1 MPSIH
6 LRLLLAATLVLI
18 IFFGLG
24 GLALDRAY
32 RESLERADRERLMGH
47 IYSLLGAAD
56 ENEQGR
62 MRLPDMPPN
71 PRFSNPDSGLYA
83 WVEGESGRY
92 SWRSPSLLGRSLEP
106 LEMNLPG
113 DLSYWRQTINGE
125 SHLNL
130 SFGVS
135 WEDFSGRDLR
145 YTFAVSEDLSATRLQ
160 VDAFRDAL
168 LFWLGGAALIL
179 LLVQWAMLR
188 WGLRPLRQVATDLRR
203 IESGEAEQLIGIYPK
218 ELTGLTGSINSLIA
232 SGRASRDRYRHSLGD
247 LAHSL
252 KTPLAVLRGA
262 VESRDF
268 DQLQETIDEQVS
280 RMDAIVEYQLKRAA
294 ATGRE
299 EFVRPIAI
307 APVIHRIADSLNKV
321 YRDKQV
327 ASSFDLDDS
336 TLFYGSEGD
345 LLEIIGNLLEN
356 AYKYCR
362 REIHVKL
369 MSVSA
374 SSRRQAVVE
383 IEDDGAG
390 IPASEHEIVLRRG
403 QRADQKTPGQ
413 GIGLSVANEIIRL
426 YGGKLEIEN
435 SGLGGALLRI
445 NFSAA

>member
-32 RESLERADRERLMGH
+32 RESLEQADRERLMGH

-56 ENEQGR
+56 ENRQGQ
-62 MRLPDMPPN
+62 MRLPETPPN

-83 WVEGESGRY
+83 WVEGESGNYR
-92 SWRSPSLLGRSLEP
+92 WRSPSLLGRSLEP
-106 LEMNLPG
+106 LRLNLPG
-113 DLSYWRQTINGE
+113 GHSYWRQKIDGE

-130 SFGVS
+130 SYGVS
-135 WEDFSGRDLR
+135 WEDDSGRNLN
-145 YTFAVSEDLSATRLQ
+145 YTFAVSEDLRGTRIQ
-160 VDAFRDAL
+160 IDAFRDAL
-168 LFWLGGAALIL
+168 FFWLGGAALVL
-179 LLVQWAMLR
+179 LLVQWAVLG
-188 WGLRPLRQVATDLRR
+188 WGLRPLRQVAADLRR
-203 IESGEAEQLIGIYPK
+203 IESGEAEKLTGIYPK
-218 ELTGLTGSINSLIA
+218 ELRGLTGSINSLIA

-262 VESRDF
+262 LESRDIG
-268 DQLQETIDEQVS
+268 QLQGAADEQIS
-280 RMDAIVEYQLKRAA
+280 SMDAIVQYQLKRAA
-294 ATGRE
+294 ASGRE

-307 APVIHRIADSLNKV
+307 APVIHRITDSLKKV

-327 ASSFDLDDS
+327 ASNFELDES
-336 TLFYGSEGD
+336 SLFHGSEGD

-356 AYKYCR
+356 AFKYCR

-369 MSVSA
+369 ISVYANST
-374 SSRRQAVVE
+374 RQAVIE
-383 IEDDGAG
+383 IEDDGPG
-390 IPASEHEIVLRRG
+390 IPASEYEIVLQRG
-403 QRADQKTPGQ
+403 QRADEKTPGQ

-426 YGGKLEIEN
+426 YGGKLEIEE
-435 SGLGGALLRI
+435 GVLGGALVRI
-445 NFSAA
+445 CFTAA

>member
-32 RESLERADRERLMGH
+32 RESLEQADRERLMGH

-56 ENEQGR
+56 ENAQGR
-62 MRLPDMPPN
+62 MRLPDTPPN

-83 WVEGESGRY
+83 RVEGEAGNYR
-92 SWRSPSLLGRSLEP
+92 WRSPSLLGRSLEP
-106 LEMNLPG
+106 LKINRPG
-113 DLSYWRQTINGE
+113 DHVYWRQTIDSE
-125 SHLNL
+125 THLNL
-130 SFGVS
+130 SYGVS
-135 WEDFSGRDLR
+135 WEDDSGLDLR
-145 YTFAVSEDLSATRLQ
+145 YTFAVSEDLRGTRVQ
-160 VDAFRDAL
+160 IDAFRDAL
-168 LFWLGGAALIL
+168 LFWLGGAALVL
-179 LLVQWAMLR
+179 LFVQWAVLH
-188 WGLRPLRQVATDLRR
+188 WGLRPLRQVAADLRR
-203 IESGEAEQLIGIYPK
+203 IESGEAEQLIGVYPK

-262 VESRDF
+262 VESSDV
-268 DQLQETIDEQVS
+268 DQLQGTVDEQVS
-280 RMDAIVEYQLKRAA
+280 RMDAIVGYQLKRAA
-294 ATGRE
+294 ASGRE

-307 APVIHRIADSLNKV
+307 APVIHRITDSLNKV

-327 ASSFDLDDS
+327 VSSFDLDES
-336 TLFYGSEGD
+336 TQFYGSEGD

-356 AYKYCR
+356 AFKYCR

-369 MSVSA
+369 ISVAA
-374 SSRRQAVVE
+374 SSTRQAVIE

-390 IPASEHEIVLRRG
+390 IPAAEHEIVLRRG
-403 QRADQKTPGQ
+403 HRADEKTPGQ

-426 YGGKLEIEN
+426 YGGKLEIG
-435 SGLGGALLRI
+435 SSALGGALLRI
-445 NFSAA
+445 RFSSA